1 MAVREYEIKA
11 DTTEAV
17 QSVENLRDKLIETEK
32 EVENLERKLRTTNQ
46 TAADTSREAADADRE
61 LARSKKD
68 IIREIDR
75 ATGGYI
81 MLGEKALKAF
91 KIVSVET
98 GKAIVAGREWLKTFS
113 FGSLAMQMTSS
124 MLKFGQAVKLAFTQG
139 VNGAKLLK
147 VALISTGIGALVVA
161 LGMVVAYWDEI
172 KGAISGASTELKGN
186 LELAEDNVTAQE
198 AALEAISLQEN
209 SLKLQG
215 KTEKEIRDLKIQQT
229 EETIKSLEAQLLAQ
243 KQIKDSQVDAAE
255 RNRQI
260 LQGIIRFLT
269 LPLSILLGAVD
280 MVGKALGQD
289 FGLEEGFSGGIA
301 NMVFDPEEIAEE
313 GDAAI
318 EETQKKLAKLKSTRD
333 GYLLD
338 IQKADDEAAKESD
351 RKGEEAS
358 TKALAKEKERLAALA
373 SLKKETADIIDA
385 NEEAAIKDEAE
396 RENVRFQNQKEKL
409 LAERLERIK
418 AAGDSQELI
427 AAVNAK
433 YDALDEQAKLA
444 HNAKTEGF
452 AKTSEDKL
460 KAQKEKIAD
469 INVSLIENETTR
481 ALAALKLKYDA
492 EYAAAEGNAELQLA
506 LQKKYIQDGAA
517 IQDDADE
524 KAKEKKRKNQE
535 EIRDLVVDSV
545 NATIDNLLKLNEIY
559 DKDDEVAARR
569 AFDRSKKLQT
579 LQAIIN
585 TAAGIMAAIATPNI
599 GDQITGANWAKAAAV
614 ALTGATQ
621 IATIQA
627 AQFGGGKTA
636 GGKSPSAPQAPSAQP
651 NLNFNMVGQS
661 GANQLATAVGSQFN
675 QPIRAYVVGG
685 EINSAQ
691 EMERKRIKTAS
702 FG

>member
-17 QSVENLRDKLIETEK
+17 ESVEKLRDKLIETEK
-32 EVENLERKLRTTNQ
+32 EVENLEKKLRTTNK
-46 TAADTSREAADADRE
+46 TAADTAREAADADRE
-61 LARSKKD
+61 LQRSKKD

-81 MLGEKALKAF
+81 ALGEKALKAF

-172 KGAISGASTELKGN
+172 KGAVSGASTELKNN
-186 LELAEDNVTAQE
+186 LALAQDNVTAQE

-215 KTEKEIRDLKIQQT
+215 KSEKEIRDLKIQQT

-243 KQIKDSQVDAAE
+243 KQIKDSQVAAAE
-255 RNRQI
+255 RNKNI

-269 LPLSILLGAVD
+269 LPLSLLLGTIDA
-280 MVGKALGQD
+280 VGKALGQD
-289 FGLEEGFSGGIA
+289 FGLEAGFTGGLA
-301 NMVFDPEEIAEE
+301 NMIFDPEEIAEE

-338 IQKADDEAAKESD
+338 IQKADDDAAKEAA
-351 RKGEEAS
+351 RKATEAS
-358 TKALAKEKERLAALA
+358 DKALKAAEDAAKRLADAKSKAADQTRQNELDIEKQFDEKVLQQQQSAEQQEINATLDKFFALQEYYANNAEALAMIEAQRNKELGEINDKYREKE
-373 SLKKETADIIDA
+373 SE
-385 NEEAAIKDEAE
+385 KD
-396 RENVRFQNQKEKL
+396 K
-409 LAERLERIK
+409 
-418 AAGDSQELI
+418 
-427 AAVNAK
+427 
-433 YDALDEQAKLA
+433 
-444 HNAKTEGF
+444 
-452 AKTSEDKL
+452 
-460 KAQKEKIAD
+460 KAQ
-469 INVSLIENETTR
+469 
-481 ALAALKLKYDA
+481 
-492 EYAAAEGNAELQLA
+492 
-506 LQKKYIQDGAA
+506 
-517 IQDDADE
+517 DE
-524 KAKEKKRKNQE
+524 KRKRQE
-535 EIRDLVVDSV
+535 EIRDLVVGSA
-545 NATIDNLLKLNEIY
+545 NATIDSLLKLNDIY
-559 DKDDEVAARR
+559 DKDDETSARR

-585 TAAGIMAAIATPNI
+585 TAAGIMAAIGTPNV
-599 GDQITGANWAKAAAV
+599 GEQISGANWAKAAAV

>member
-17 QSVENLRDKLIETEK
+17 NSVEKLREKLIETEK
-32 EVENLERKLRTTNQ
+32 EVDVLEKKLRTTNQ

-61 LARSKKD
+61 LQRSKKD

-98 GKAIVAGREWLKTFS
+98 SKAIVAGREWLKTFS

-147 VALISTGIGALVVA
+147 VALVSTGIGALVVA

-172 KGAISGASTELKGN
+172 KGAISGASKELKGN
-186 LELAEDNVTAQE
+186 LALAEDNVTAQ
-198 AALEAISLQEN
+198 EAISLQEN

-243 KQIKDSQVDAAE
+243 KQIKDSQVAAAE
-255 RNRQI
+255 RNKNI

-280 MVGKALGQD
+280 AVGKALGQD
-289 FGLEEGFSGGIA
+289 FGLEEGFTGGLA
-301 NMVFDPEEIAEE
+301 NMVFDPKEIAEE

-318 EETQKKLAKLKSTRD
+318 DETEKKLAKLKSTRD

-338 IQKADDEAAKESD
+338 AQKTADEAAKEAL
-351 RKGEEAS
+351 RKANEAS
-358 TKALAKEKERLAALA
+358 DKALAKEKERLAAIA
-373 SLKKETADIIDA
+373 SLNKETADIIDA
-385 NEEAAIKDEAE
+385 NEEAAIKDEVE

-418 AAGDSQELI
+418 AAEGNQELI

-433 YDALDEQAKLA
+433 YNALDEQATLA
-444 HNAKTEGF
+444 HNAKIEGF
-452 AKTSEDKL
+452 TKASEDKL
-460 KAQKEKIAD
+460 KAQKEQIAD
-469 INVSLIENETTR
+469 INVSLIEDETTR

-492 EYAAAEGNAELQLA
+492 EYAAADGNAELQLA
-506 LQKKYIQDGAA
+506 LQKKYIQDAAA

-585 TAAGIMAAIATPNI
+585 TAAGIMAAIATPNV

-636 GGKSPSAPQAPSAQP
+636 GGKSPSAPTAPTAQP

-685 EINSAQ
+685 EVNSAQ